1 MSHQDGYPCKWCGQP
16 IANRKDGQKFCSDEH
31 RYAFHRSQRISPA
44 QFDERVRAI
53 VRQELKTLGLQP
65 TGGENA

>member
-1 MSHQDGYPCKWCGQP
+1 VSHQNEYPCKWCGTP
-16 IANRKDGQKFCSDEH
+16 IPNRKDGQKFCSDEH

-65 TGGENA
+65 TGAE

>member
-1 MSHQDGYPCKWCGQP
+1 MSQLNKYPCKWCGQP

-53 VRQELKTLGLQP
+53 VRDEIKRAAVQALKDGT
-65 TGGENA
+65 T